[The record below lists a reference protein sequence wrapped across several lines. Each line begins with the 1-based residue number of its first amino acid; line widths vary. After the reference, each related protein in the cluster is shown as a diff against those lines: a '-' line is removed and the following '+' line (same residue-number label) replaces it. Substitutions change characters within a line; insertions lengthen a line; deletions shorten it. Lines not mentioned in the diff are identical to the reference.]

1 MNMREKKRKERLVQN
16 RENTIV
22 IKIQVFKQY

>member
-1 MNMREKKRKERLVQN
+1 MNMREKKKKERLVQN

>member
-1 MNMREKKRKERLVQN
+1 MREKKRKERLVQN

-22 IKIQVFKQY
+22 IKIQVFKQYWM